1 VPEGDYFSRQAPAAL
16 SISALATGQSGK
28 PSDLENR
35 EWCSAK

>member
-1 VPEGDYFSRQAPAAL
+1 VPEGDYFSRQAAAL